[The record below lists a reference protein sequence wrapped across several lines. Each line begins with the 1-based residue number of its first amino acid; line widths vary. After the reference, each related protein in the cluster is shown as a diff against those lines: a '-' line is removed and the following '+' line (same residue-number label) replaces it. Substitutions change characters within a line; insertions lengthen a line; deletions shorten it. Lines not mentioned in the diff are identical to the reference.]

1 MKSGLLI
8 LFILSSFI
16 LPQSSFAAT
25 VRKRILISVGDILDN
40 KSVSWKK
47 QTCEQLYTL
56 SNQIVQEGVDVVCRN
71 FDTDVF
77 YDKELDQVRNQFDYH
92 MRLTRNRDLTV
103 SMDVTKLHRRHE
115 TDFTTLGWTF
125 RNGEKSK
132 ISKEE
137 ALTKAA
143 GNFFFYAA
151 NESAFK
157 AGLLVNGV
165 QESEEIEYD
174 QKNGLFLDK
183 LTKEPLSINRA
194 YKRFENE
201 SERKK
206 NYLRT
211 GVEIGVLLSSAM
223 AIYYKNL
230 VFNQVDFDYGF
241 TEGIEK
247 KLKGEAIRF
256 DDNDKNSNYGHV
268 YAGVM
273 YYQMARSNGFNSL
286 ESFLISFASST
297 AWEFMEYHE
306 VLSINDQILTPV
318 GGYVIGE
325 ATYQIS
331 CALLEKNNIAAK
343 ALGYTINPG
352 LSTNHAIDKIKN
364 GDKFASQP
372 DCKKPRWS
380 DISVFIGLDKGQK
393 PYNPGKENRSAVYG
407 MDATV
412 VNIEDYQKEGKSTK
426 LVTDTAM
433 TKMLV
438 ELNGNEGVTDMRV
451 IAQVVAA
458 AYHQKDLGRDAKGQ
472 LRGYDIILGVGA
484 GTAWNDRGTG
494 YKTPNED
501 FYGTI
506 DVLGAS
512 AHANIHYKGF
522 NIKADFAFYG
532 DFTMVKSYSLSK
544 YTAANPN
551 ALDGQATTIQ
561 DKGYYWGMGTTT
573 LAGIS
578 IARGRFEVGTN
589 AQISSTKSINGHHR
603 LEEEITSSDRFADA
617 LVSKKIYVR
626 FNLTKNLAVQLA
638 RESFERS
645 GSINGSYETKGV
657 ETRTSG
663 TLLYK
668 F

>member
-1 MKSGLLI
+1 MKVRMLVFC
-8 LFILSSFI
+8 LFTFML
-16 LPQSSFAAT
+16 LPQASQAQMAT
-25 VRKRILISVGDILDN
+25 KKVLISVGDIVDN
-40 KSVSWKK
+40 KSTVWKK
-47 QTCEQLYTL
+47 QTCDQLYSL
-56 SNQIVQEGVDVVCRN
+56 ANQIVQEGVDVVCRN
-71 FDTDVF
+71 FNTDIF
-77 YDKELDQVRNQFDYH
+77 YDKEFDKIRDQFDYH
-92 MRLTRNRDLTV
+92 MRLTRNMDKTV

-115 TDFTTLGWTF
+115 TDFKTLGWTF
-125 RNGEKSK
+125 RDGENSK
-132 ISKEE
+132 ITKEE

-157 AGLLVNGV
+157 AGLLVNGI
-165 QESEEIEYD
+165 QESDEVEYD
-174 QKNGLFLDK
+174 QKNGLFIDK

-194 YKRFENE
+194 YRRFESE

-241 TEGIEK
+241 AEGIEK

-297 AWEFMEYHE
+297 TWEFMEYHE
-306 VLSINDQILTPV
+306 VLSINDEILTPV

-331 CALLEKNNIAAK
+331 CALLQKNSIAAK

-352 LSTNHAIDKIKN
+352 LATNHSIDKIKH
-364 GDKFASQP
+364 GDKYASQP

-380 DISVFIGLDKGQK
+380 EISVFVGLDKGQK
-393 PYNPGKENRSAVYG
+393 PYNPKENTNAVYG

-412 VNIEDYQKEGKSTK
+412 VNIADYQKEGKSSK

-472 LRGYDIILGVGA
+472 LRGYDLVIGIGS

-494 YKTPNED
+494 YKTQNED

-506 DVLGAS
+506 DILGAS
-512 AHANIHYKGF
+512 AHANIHYNGF

-551 ALDGQATTIQ
+551 ALEGQATTIQ

-578 IARGRFEVGTN
+578 VARGRFEVGAS
-589 AQISSTKSINGHHR
+589 AQLSSTKSINGHHR
-603 LEEEITSSDRFADA
+603 LQEEMTSQDRFADT
-617 LVSKKIYVR
+617 LTSNKVYVR
-626 FNLTKNLAVQLA
+626 FNLTKNLSVQLA
-638 RESFERS
+638 RETFQRR
-645 GSINGSYETKGV
+645 GTINGEFESKGV
-657 ETRTSG
+657 ETRTTG

>member
-1 MKSGLLI
+1 MKYGMLI
-8 LFILSSFI
+8 FCLMTSLMIPALSQAEMMKKKIL
-16 LPQSSFAAT
+16 
-25 VRKRILISVGDILDN
+25 VSVGDILDN
-40 KSVSWKK
+40 KSTSWKK
-47 QTCEQLYTL
+47 KTCEQLYTL
-56 SNQIVQEGVDVVCRN
+56 ANQIVQEGADIVCRN
-71 FDTDVF
+71 FDTDLF
-77 YDKELDQVRNQFDYH
+77 YDKELDKIRDQFDFH
-92 MRLTRNRDLTV
+92 MRLTRNRDLTI

-125 RNGEKSK
+125 RDGENSK
-132 ISKEE
+132 ITKEE

-165 QESEEIEYD
+165 QESDEVEYD
-174 QKNGLFLDK
+174 QKNGVFVDK
-183 LTKEPLSINRA
+183 LTKEPISINRA
-194 YKRFENE
+194 YRRFESE

-230 VFNQVDFDYGF
+230 VYNQVDFDYGF
-241 TEGIEK
+241 AEGIEK

-306 VLSINDQILTPV
+306 VLSINDEILTPV

-331 CALLEKNNIAAK
+331 CALLQKNNIAAK

-352 LSTNHAIDKIKN
+352 LSTNHAIDKIKS
-364 GDKFASQP
+364 GDKYASQP

-380 DISVFIGLDKGQK
+380 DISIFVGLDKGQK
-393 PYNPGKENRSAVYG
+393 PYNPTKENTNAIYG

-412 VNIEDYQKEGKSTK
+412 VNIEDFQKEGKSSK

-458 AYHQKDLGRDAKGQ
+458 AYHQKDLGRDSNGQ
-472 LRGYDIILGVGA
+472 LRGYDLILGVGS
-484 GTAWNDRGTG
+484 GTAWNDRGTA
-494 YKTPNED
+494 YKTQNED

-544 YTAANPN
+544 YSAANPD
-551 ALDGQATTIQ
+551 ALNGQATTIQ

-578 IARGRFEVGTN
+578 IARGRIEVGAN
-589 AQISSTKSINGHHR
+589 AQMSSTKSINGRHR
-603 LEEEITSSDRFADA
+603 LEEEITTHDRYTDG
-617 LVSKKIYVR
+617 LTTKRIYIR
-626 FNLTKNLAVQLA
+626 YNLTKNLSVQLA
-638 RESFERS
+638 RESFERR
-645 GSINGSYETKGV
+645 GTVNGEFETKGV
-657 ETRTSG
+657 ETRTTG